1 LGRYGLE
8 PNAKGKPQLRIEARH
23 GQPASPNAKHCY
35 IVVRSSNWRPV
46 TKLSFNGA
54 APIRPKILP
63 RQDGQAALLSWT
75 RLHWEGVVAQGGGC
89 EDAAS
94 DSMTLLQWDGQ
105 EA

>member
-1 LGRYGLE
+1 MA
-8 PNAKGKPQLRIEARH
+8 NT
-23 GQPASPNAKHCY
+23 
-35 IVVRSSNWRPV
+35 VVRSSSNWRPV
-46 TKLSFNGA
+46 TKLSFNGP

-63 RQDGQAALLSWT
+63 RRDGQAALLSWT
-75 RLHWEGVVAQGGGC
+75 QWHSESVVGQGGGR